1 MRSPWLTRWSGA
13 ARALCVVAA
22 LAGGGTLAVAENA
35 TMSVDRVTVLS
46 FLRAATPYTFEINAA
61 GVRQRL
67 TFVNPRELRFEQG
80 KARFKVDVRGEPLP
94 VTAVLEP
101 TMSVRFDNQ
110 RGAFVAQVESL
121 PLSMAGMGT
130 MRLDRYIDPIVV
142 PTTFSNA
149 FDEKIPGL
157 TVDTIV
163 RDLKILDDR
172 VEAKVD
178 LIFRKSADI
187 GRQRAAR

>member
-1 MRSPWLTRWSGA
+1 MRSSGWAGA
-13 ARALCVVAA
+13 ARAVCLAAAVTACGTVAS
-22 LAGGGTLAVAENA
+22 AESA

-46 FLRAATPYTFEINAA
+46 VLRAATPYTFEITTA
-61 GVRQRL
+61 GMKQRL

-80 KARFKVDVRGEPLP
+80 KAKFRVDVRGEPVP
-94 VTAVLEP
+94 VSAVLEP
-101 TMSVRFDNQ
+101 TMSLRFDNQ

-121 PLSMAGMGT
+121 PLSLAGMGT

-142 PTTFSNA
+142 PSSFSSPFN
-149 FDEKIPGL
+149 EKVPGV
-157 TVDTIV
+157 TVDTFV

-178 LIFRKSADI
+178 LIFRKTSDTA
-187 GRQRAAR
+187 RQRAAR